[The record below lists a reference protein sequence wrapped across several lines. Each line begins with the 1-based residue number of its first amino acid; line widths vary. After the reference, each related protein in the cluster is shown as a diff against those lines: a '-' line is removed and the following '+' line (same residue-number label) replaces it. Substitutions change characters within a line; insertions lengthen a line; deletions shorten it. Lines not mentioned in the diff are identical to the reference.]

1 MAQLTNKTDLISAL
15 RLFRRYNLI
24 EITGDLNTLS
34 SKIVILPT
42 ILLALKSEDITDIKL
57 NILIVYDEAD
67 FEGKTEEEILKYFK
81 DEVIKINRNLPK
93 YKTILGI
100 SITKEPLI
108 KTTTG
113 KIKRDDNLAKFIN
126 K

>member
-1 MAQLTNKTDLISAL
+1 MVEMKMNVFPEEIEKLVDLIPNVKES
-15 RLFRRYNLI
+15 FVF
-24 EITGDLNTLS
+24 G
-34 SKIVILPT
+34 KP
-42 ILLALKSEDITDIKL
+42 KSEDITDIKL

-67 FEGKTEEEILKYFK
+67 FEGKNEEEILKYFK
-81 DEVIKINRNLPK
+81 EEVIKINRNLPK
-93 YKTILGI
+93 YKTLLGVN
-100 SITKEPLI
+100 ITKEPLI